1 MMNLREYRLWIESGA
16 PIDPNII
23 ELDIRHGS
31 QETVDFYPI
40 YNIEMVNNLP
50 NLQKLNC
57 SYNKFLININ
67 NLRLE
72 HLSELICTHCRIGN
86 IDTLWLPAL
95 THLNCEHNSIGR
107 INITHERLP
116 ELKIIRCNNN
126 HITSVEFNNYNLQE
140 FLGNYN
146 EITTITTQNADCI
159 LQLKVLYCEFQ
170 QQSNDY
176 YNELNPIPA
185 PIFVSPNILNR
196 PKWNTSIMFNGEPE
210 DPVDESSR
218 MLIQSIV
225 NIPSTVNDATD
236 AIRDESGFT
245 DETKELLFDYI
256 RDKRV
261 HTTLLL
267 TFEELF
273 EHVYSRI
280 LDNPHYKN
288 EAIEQI
294 NTKLFVSLGRR
305 LTSRMDI
312 LINCL
317 YDYDELVEIL
327 ELDEIREAQMV
338 EQYMDILK

>member
-1 MMNLREYRLWIESGA
+1 MMMNLREYRLWIESGA
-16 PIDPNII
+16 PVDANII

-31 QETVDFYPI
+31 QETVDFFPI

-67 NLRLE
+67 NLRLAY
-72 HLSELICTHCRIGN
+72 LSELICTHCRIGN
-86 IDTLWLPAL
+86 IDTLHLPAL
-95 THLNCEHNSIGR
+95 TYLNCEHNSIER
-107 INITHERLP
+107 IHITHERLP

-126 HITSVEFNNYNLQE
+126 NITSVEITNYNLHE
-140 FLGNYN
+140 FIGNYN
-146 EITTITTQNADCI
+146 EIKTITTQNADCI

-170 QQSNDY
+170 QQSND
-176 YNELNPIPA
+176 

-236 AIRDESGFT
+236 AIRDEYGFT

-273 EHVYSRI
+273 EHVYSRM
-280 LDNPHYKN
+280 LANPHYKN
-288 EAIEQI
+288 EAIDQI
-294 NTKLFVSLGRR
+294 NTKLFASLGSS

-317 YDYDELVEIL
+317 YDYDELAEIL

>member
-1 MMNLREYRLWIESGA
+1 MNLREYRLWIECGA
-16 PIDPNII
+16 PVDANII

-31 QETVDFYPI
+31 QETVDFFPI
-40 YNIEMVNNLP
+40 YNIEIVNNLP

-57 SYNKFLININ
+57 SYNKFLINIK
-67 NLRLE
+67 NLWLD

-86 IDTLWLPAL
+86 IDSLHLPAL

-107 INITHERLP
+107 IHITHERLP

-126 HITSVEFNNYNLQE
+126 HITSVEINNYNLHE

-146 EITTITTQNADCI
+146 EIKTITTQTADCI

-170 QQSNDY
+170 QQTNDH
-176 YNELNPIPA
+176 
-185 PIFVSPNILNR
+185 IFVSPNILNR

-225 NIPSTVNDATD
+225 NIPSTVNDAT
-236 AIRDESGFT
+236 ESIGLEPGFT

-261 HTTLLL
+261 HTKLLL

-273 EHVYSRI
+273 EHVYSRM
-280 LDNPHYKN
+280 LANPHYKN
-288 EAIEQI
+288 EAIDQI
-294 NTKLFVSLGRR
+294 NTKLIISLGSS